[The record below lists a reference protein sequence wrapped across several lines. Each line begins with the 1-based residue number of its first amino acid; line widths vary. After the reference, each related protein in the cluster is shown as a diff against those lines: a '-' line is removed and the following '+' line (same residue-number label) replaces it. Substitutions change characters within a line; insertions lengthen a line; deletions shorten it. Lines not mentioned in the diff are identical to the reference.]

1 MPEASALRGQAT
13 ALTSNT
19 SGVNYKGGM
28 MAKSEKPQSNVFE
41 GADKELKTVARAG
54 PAGVLLVAVIIL
66 ALLAI
71 VVFGTMLLFRR

>member
-1 MPEASALRGQAT
+1 
-13 ALTSNT
+13 
-19 SGVNYKGGM
+19 M

-41 GADKELKTVARAG
+41 GADEELKTVARAG

-71 VVFGTMLLFRR
+71 VVFGTILLFRR